1 MSAIHLFELASQQ
14 ARWLSARHIAVA
26 SNIAN
31 ANTPGYKA
39 ADVPPFETVFSNSNV
54 TLSTTSPL
62 HIGFDP
68 LSTEALPVKGEGQ
81 PWEVS
86 HSGNSVS
93 LEQEMLKSGE
103 VMSAYSLNRA
113 VTKAFNQMLMTSVKG

>member
-1 MSAIHLFELASQQ
+1 MSVIHLFDLASQQ

-31 ANTPGYKA
+31 VNTPGYKA
-39 ADVPPFETVFSNSNV
+39 ADVPPFETAVNASSV
-54 TLSTTSPL
+54 ALITTNPL
-62 HIGFDP
+62 HIGTDP
-68 LSTEALPVKGEGQ
+68 LSAEPVSIRGEGH

-93 LEQEMLKSGE
+93 LEQELLKSGE

-113 VTKAFNQMLMTSVKG
+113 VTKAFGQMLMMSVKG